1 MVDTNGAFSLIVN
14 SVSVIHALLSNT
26 VGKVTCES
34 AAVDVG
40 PDWSGSQIKIRRRV
54 ALPEHFSSHTTDC
67 RPHKHTHKTHTLL
80 FCSLFSLK
88 GWHDNINMH
97 INNSHSR

>member
-1 MVDTNGAFSLIVN
+1 MEGQRSQQHAGFLMVDTNGAFSLIVN

-54 ALPEHFSSHTTDC
+54 ALPEHSQL
-67 RPHKHTHKTHTLL
+67 THH
-80 FCSLFSLK
+80 
-88 GWHDNINMH
+88 
-97 INNSHSR
+97 